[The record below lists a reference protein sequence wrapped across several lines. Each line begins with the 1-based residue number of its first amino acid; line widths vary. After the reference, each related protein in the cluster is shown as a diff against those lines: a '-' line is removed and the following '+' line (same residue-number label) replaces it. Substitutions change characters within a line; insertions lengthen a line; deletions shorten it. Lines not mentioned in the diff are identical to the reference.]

1 MIDLLVG
8 SPPATYLIF
17 AVCTVIILFSGV
29 RITRLADALGKR
41 TGIGSALFGA
51 VLLGG
56 ATSLPGIITSMSTAW
71 QGYADLAVSN
81 AVGGIAAQTTFLIF
95 ADMMYRRVNLEH
107 AAASL
112 ENLAQCTLLI
122 ALLSLALVG
131 LTGPDVHIFAI
142 HPTSIILLLA
152 YGFGLRLIS
161 DTKNQP
167 LWFASKTK
175 DTKPESELPTPEGR
189 LSTLWLRFGGF
200 AVVIAIAGYGIGET
214 GIAIAKF
221 TGISETVVGTLLT
234 SVATSL
240 PELVT
245 VLFAVRM
252 GALAL
257 AVGDIIGGNSFDVL
271 FLALSDFAYRD
282 GSIYHATTRDTDF
295 ILAINILMST
305 VLLLG
310 LLRRKRNSI
319 GNIGFEGIIVL
330 ILYALAIF
338 VVMT

>member
-1 MIDLLVG
+1 MIELLVG
-8 SPPATYLIF
+8 SPVMAYVIF
-17 AVCTVIILFSGV
+17 AVCTGIILFAGV

-56 ATSLPGIITSMSTAW
+56 TTSLPGIITSVSTAW

-95 ADMMYRRVNLEH
+95 ADIIYRKANLEH

-112 ENLAQCTLLI
+112 ENLVQCTLLI
-122 ALLSLALVG
+122 ALLSVALVA
-131 LTGPDVHIFAI
+131 LTGPDVSVFAI
-142 HPTSIILLLA
+142 NPVSIVLVLA
-152 YGFGLRLIS
+152 YLFGLRLIS
-161 DTKNQP
+161 DTKDQP
-167 LWFASKTK
+167 RWFASKTK
-175 DTKPESELPTPEGR
+175 ETKPESDLPTPGGA
-189 LSTLWLRFGGF
+189 LSTLWLRFGGY
-200 AVVIAIAGYGIGET
+200 AVAIAVAGYGIGET
-214 GIAIAKF
+214 GIAIAKI

-271 FLALSDFAYRD
+271 FLAFADFAYRD
-282 GSIYHATTRDTDF
+282 GSIYHATTRDTGF
-295 ILAINILMST
+295 VLAINVLMSA
-305 VLLLG
+305 VLMLG
-310 LLRRKRNSI
+310 LLRRKRSGV
-319 GNIGFEGIIVL
+319 GNIGFEGFMVL
-330 ILYALAIF
+330 GLYALAIL
-338 VVMT
+338 VVTQ